1 MMTVRE
7 IKEYLELPIKVAGLT
22 GEPVQVP
29 MDIMTAILEKLEA
42 SEDDAEKD

>member
-29 MDIMTAILEKLEA
+29 MDVMQAILEKLEA
-42 SEDDAEKD
+42 SEDDAEED

>member
-29 MDIMTAILEKLEA
+29 IDIMTAILEKLEK
-42 SEDDAEKD
+42 SEDDAEKN

>member
-42 SEDDAEKD
+42 SEVDAEED